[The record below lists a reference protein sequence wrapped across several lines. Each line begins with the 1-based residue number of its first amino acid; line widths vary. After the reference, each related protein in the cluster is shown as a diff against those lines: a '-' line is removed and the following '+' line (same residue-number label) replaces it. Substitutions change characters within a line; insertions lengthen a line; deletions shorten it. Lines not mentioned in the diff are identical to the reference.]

1 MADTGLALAQEGWYL
16 SPEGI
21 EACTTTSVKVD
32 VKDIIRIA
40 LNSDLRAIGKKFL
53 PNEINSGR
61 VDQLEG
67 PCVLQLQKI
76 RNISAPKDHEESQ
89 AAPRMLR
96 VQLTDGSVN
105 CIGIEFSHLSKI
117 SLNTP
122 PGTKVRLFGT
132 VKIRNGFLLLN
143 DANIFV
149 LGGEVD
155 QLIEK
160 WELQRSLAKYNRS
173 NIGAEGG
180 PPPFVPFGQKCL
192 TRDQVDSRD
201 LDKRKTLQVASTN
214 KTGGDDEFEKQRT
227 AAIAEISKNKEAK
240 IFGGGS
246 NVRSNLNSSG
256 TGNRNRDA
264 FQKTRE
270 EKCIRADGKPEG
282 VYRELVDERALQ
294 HITEMGFSKE
304 EARQA
309 LMDHSNNLENAL
321 NFLINSVKTPPA
333 MHNPPARG
341 KGRGR
346 GRSRPEEEDDDV
358 ANARPSAPST
368 LFDFLESKMSSLSVE
383 ESKMQ
388 LPHHPNTDKGIAVK
402 GFQQKN
408 TLWHND
414 RPQKHDRP
422 PRFQKENLIARQAL
436 DNYGPQRG
444 RGPERQNS
452 TGSSQWMDDG
462 RRGGKHYTGNERLR
476 DHEQQIIHSGNESN
490 RKTKGENQTNKF
502 GDGPGSVE
510 FKGSQSKKDQLDNG
524 SQQRAKF
531 ENQRHN
537 YSTFNERRS
546 MELSQVIGSGIS
558 GNVKNSRDFSLHLD
572 NTCARIVDACNI
584 SNGQVED
591 PFLRKRTGPIKSTEH
606 SQSKLTEYSQS
617 NNGIYDSGSKKRT
630 GPIKPEKTWAK
641 SYETDYSSS
650 AVSNKSHF
658 SNWRPGDQCLAL
670 YWEDNKFYR
679 AVIKALHP
687 SGVTAVVV
695 FRGYGNYEE
704 VLLSNIKPLQEE
716 FWAEEEESFE
726 GTLEFCRGGDG
737 QPRRST
743 RPTQRYYQPP
753 GARK

>member
-21 EACTTTSVKVD
+21 EACAASSVKVD
-32 VKDIIRIA
+32 IKDIIRIA

-96 VQLTDGSVN
+96 VQLTDGNVN

-143 DANIFV
+143 DTNIFV

-256 TGNRNRDA
+256 PGNRSRDA
-264 FQKTRE
+264 FQKNRE
-270 EKCIRADGKPEG
+270 EKCVRADGKPEG

-333 MHNPPARG
+333 MHNVPARG

-346 GRSRPEEEDDDV
+346 GRSRPEEDDGV

-388 LPHHPNTDKGIAVK
+388 LPHHSSSDKGIAMK

-408 TLWHND
+408 APWNND

-422 PRFQKENLIARQAL
+422 PRFQRENLIARQAL

-444 RGPERQNS
+444 RGPQRQNF

-462 RRGGKHYTGNERLR
+462 RRGGKHYAGNERLR
-476 DHEQQIIHSGNESN
+476 DHEQQITHLGNEST
-490 RKTKGENQTNKF
+490 RKIKGESQTNKL
-502 GDGPGSVE
+502 GDGPGSAE

-524 SQQRAKF
+524 SQQRARF

-537 YSTFNERRS
+537 YSTFNERKG
-546 MELSQVIGSGIS
+546 MELSPVIGSGIS
-558 GNVKNSRDFSLHLD
+558 GNVKNARDFSLHID

-584 SNGQVED
+584 TNGQVED
-591 PFLRKRTGPIKSTEH
+591 PFLRKRTGPIKSTEP

-617 NNGIYDSGSKKRT
+617 NNGNNDSGSKKRT
-630 GPIKPEKTWAK
+630 GPIKPERTWAK
-641 SYETDYSSS
+641 SYETDYHSS
-650 AVSNKSHF
+650 AVSNKSQF
-658 SNWRPGDQCLAL
+658 SDWRPGDQCLAL

-716 FWAEEEESFE
+716 FWNVLME
-726 GTLEFCRGGDG
+726 
-737 QPRRST
+737 
-743 RPTQRYYQPP
+743 
-753 GARK
+753 

>member
-1 MADTGLALAQEGWYL
+1 MADAGPALVQEGWYL
-16 SPEGI
+16 SQEGI
-21 EACTTTSVKVD
+21 EACASSSSKLN

-40 LNSDLRAIGKKFL
+40 LNSDLRSIGKKFL

-61 VDQLEG
+61 VEQLEG

-96 VQLTDGSVN
+96 VQLTDGNVN

-132 VKIRNGFLLLN
+132 VKIKNGFLLLN

-180 PPPFVPFGQKCL
+180 PPPFVPFGQKCV

-201 LDKRKTLQVASTN
+201 LDKRKTLQIASTN

-240 IFGGGS
+240 TFGGGS
-246 NVRSNLNSSG
+246 NARSNLNSSG
-256 TGNRNRDA
+256 VGSRSRDA
-264 FQKTRE
+264 FQRNRE
-270 EKCIRADGKPEG
+270 ERSTRADGKPEG

-294 HITEMGFSKE
+294 HIIEMGFSKE

-309 LMDHSNNLENAL
+309 LMDHSNRLENAL
-321 NFLINSVKTPPA
+321 NFLLNSIKIQPT
-333 MHNPPARG
+333 MHNPPVRG

-346 GRSRPEEEDDDV
+346 GKSRPEDDDDLPS
-358 ANARPSAPST
+358 ARPSAPST

-383 ESKMQ
+383 ESKVQ
-388 LPHHPNTDKGIAVK
+388 LPQHSSTDKGIAMK

-408 TLWHND
+408 APWNND
-414 RPQKHDRP
+414 RSQKHERP
-422 PRFQKENLIARQAL
+422 PRFQRENLMARQASESS
-436 DNYGPQRG
+436 GPQRG

-452 TGSSQWMDDG
+452 TGSSQWMEDG
-462 RRGGKHYTGNERLR
+462 RRGSRHYAGNERLR
-476 DHEQQIIHSGNESN
+476 DHGQQIVHLGNEPT
-490 RKTKGENQTNKF
+490 RKSKGQSPTNKLA
-502 GDGPGSVE
+502 DGPSSVE
-510 FKGSQSKKDQLDNG
+510 FKGSQSQKDKPDNS
-524 SQQRAKF
+524 SQQRGKF

-537 YSTFNERRS
+537 YSTFNERKS
-546 MELSQVIGSGIS
+546 MELSQIIGSGIS
-558 GNVKNSRDFSLHLD
+558 GNMKNGRDFSLHID
-572 NTCARIVDACNI
+572 NTCDARIVDAYNV

-591 PFLRKRTGPIKSTEH
+591 PFLRKRTGPIKSTEP
-606 SQSKLTEYSQS
+606 SQSKLTVYSQS

-630 GPIKPEKTWAK
+630 GPIKPERTWEK
-641 SYETDYSSS
+641 PYETDDLSS
-650 AVSNKSHF
+650 AVSNKSQF
-658 SNWRPGDQCLAL
+658 SDWRPGDQCLAL

-716 FWAEEEESFE
+716 FWNPLME
-726 GTLEFCRGGDG
+726 
-737 QPRRST
+737 
-743 RPTQRYYQPP
+743 
-753 GARK
+753 

>member
-1 MADTGLALAQEGWYL
+1 MADMGLALAQEGWYL

-21 EACTTTSVKVD
+21 EACTTCSVKVD
-32 VKDIIRIA
+32 IKDIVRIA

-61 VDQLEG
+61 VDQLQG

-96 VQLTDGSVN
+96 VQMTDGNVN

-132 VKIRNGFLLLN
+132 VKIKNGFLLLN

-227 AAIAEISKNKEAK
+227 AAIAEISKNKE
-240 IFGGGS
+240 
-246 NVRSNLNSSG
+246 
-256 TGNRNRDA
+256 
-264 FQKTRE
+264 
-270 EKCIRADGKPEG
+270 
-282 VYRELVDERALQ
+282 VDERALQ

-321 NFLINSVKTPPA
+321 NSLINCTKTPPV

-346 GRSRPEEEDDDV
+346 GRSRPEEDDDL

-383 ESKMQ
+383 
-388 LPHHPNTDKGIAVK
+388 
-402 GFQQKN
+402 
-408 TLWHND
+408 
-414 RPQKHDRP
+414 
-422 PRFQKENLIARQAL
+422 
-436 DNYGPQRG
+436 
-444 RGPERQNS
+444 
-452 TGSSQWMDDG
+452 
-462 RRGGKHYTGNERLR
+462 
-476 DHEQQIIHSGNESN
+476 
-490 RKTKGENQTNKF
+490 
-502 GDGPGSVE
+502 
-510 FKGSQSKKDQLDNG
+510 
-524 SQQRAKF
+524 
-531 ENQRHN
+531 
-537 YSTFNERRS
+537 
-546 MELSQVIGSGIS
+546 
-558 GNVKNSRDFSLHLD
+558 
-572 NTCARIVDACNI
+572 
-584 SNGQVED
+584 
-591 PFLRKRTGPIKSTEH
+591 
-606 SQSKLTEYSQS
+606 
-617 NNGIYDSGSKKRT
+617 
-630 GPIKPEKTWAK
+630 
-641 SYETDYSSS
+641 
-650 AVSNKSHF
+650 
-658 SNWRPGDQCLAL
+658 
-670 YWEDNKFYR
+670 
-679 AVIKALHP
+679 
-687 SGVTAVVV
+687 
-695 FRGYGNYEE
+695 
-704 VLLSNIKPLQEE
+704 
-716 FWAEEEESFE
+716 
-726 GTLEFCRGGDG
+726 
-737 QPRRST
+737 
-743 RPTQRYYQPP
+743 
-753 GARK
+753 

>member
-1 MADTGLALAQEGWYL
+1 MADAGPALAQEGWYL
-16 SPEGI
+16 SQEGI
-21 EACTTTSVKVD
+21 EACTSSSTKLD
-32 VKDIIRIA
+32 VKDIIHIA

-61 VDQLEG
+61 VEQLEG
-67 PCVLQLQKI
+67 PCVLQIQKI

-96 VQLTDGSVN
+96 VQLTDGNVN

-155 QLIEK
+155 HLIEK

-180 PPPFVPFGQKCL
+180 PPPFVPFGQKCV
-192 TRDQVDSRD
+192 TRDHIDGRD
-201 LDKRKTLQVASTN
+201 LDKRKTLQVANTN

-240 IFGGGS
+240 TFGGG
-246 NVRSNLNSSG
+246 NARSNLNS
-256 TGNRNRDA
+256 TGAGSRSRDA
-264 FQKTRE
+264 FQKNRE
-270 EKCIRADGKPEG
+270 ERSTRADGKPEG

-294 HITEMGFSKE
+294 HIIEMGFSKE

-309 LMDHSNNLENAL
+309 LMDHSNSLENAL
-321 NFLINSVKTPPA
+321 NFLLNSIKTQPA
-333 MHNPPARG
+333 MHNPSVRG

-346 GRSRPEEEDDDV
+346 GRSRPEEDDDL
-358 ANARPSAPST
+358 ASARPSAPST

-388 LPHHPNTDKGIAVK
+388 LQHQSSTDKGIAMK

-408 TLWHND
+408 APWNND
-414 RPQKHDRP
+414 RQQKHDRP
-422 PRFQKENLIARQAL
+422 PRFLRENLMARQASE
-436 DNYGPQRG
+436 NSGPQRG
-444 RGPERQNS
+444 RGSERQNS
-452 TGSSQWMDDG
+452 TGSSQWMEEG
-462 RRGGKHYTGNERLR
+462 RKGARHYPGNERLR
-476 DHEQQIIHSGNESN
+476 DHGQQIVHLGIEPT
-490 RKTKGENQTNKF
+490 RKSKGESPSNKL
-502 GDGPGSVE
+502 GDGLSSME
-510 FKGSQSKKDQLDNG
+510 FKGNPSQKDKVDNS
-524 SQQRAKF
+524 SQQRGKF

-537 YSTFNERRS
+537 YSTFSDQKR
-546 MELSQVIGSGIS
+546 MQLSQVIGSGIS
-558 GNVKNSRDFSLHLD
+558 GNVKKERDFSLHID
-572 NTCARIVDACNI
+572 NTCDARIVDAYNI
-584 SNGQVED
+584 SNGQIED
-591 PFLRKRTGPIKSTEH
+591 PFLRKRTGPIKSTDP
-606 SQSKLTEYSQS
+606 SQSKLTEYAQS

-630 GPIKPEKTWAK
+630 GPIKPERTWEK
-641 SYETDYSSS
+641 PYETLNPSS
-650 AVSNKSHF
+650 AVSSKSQF
-658 SNWRPGDQCLAL
+658 SDWRPGDQCLAL

-704 VLLSNIKPLQEE
+704 VLLSNIKPLHDE
-716 FWAEEEESFE
+716 FWNALME
-726 GTLEFCRGGDG
+726 
-737 QPRRST
+737 
-743 RPTQRYYQPP
+743 
-753 GARK
+753 

>member
-1 MADTGLALAQEGWYL
+1 MGMLGLIPNLYL

-21 EACTTTSVKVD
+21 EACTTTTTTTTKVD
-32 VKDIIRIA
+32 VKDIIRVA

-61 VDQLEG
+61 VEQLEG

-96 VQLTDGSVN
+96 VQLTDGNVN
-105 CIGIEFSHLSKI
+105 CIGIEFNHLSKI

-132 VKIRNGFLLLN
+132 VKIRNGFLLLS

-160 WELQRSLAKYNRS
+160 WALQRSLAKYNRS
-173 NIGAEGG
+173 NIGTEGG

-201 LDKRKTLQVASTN
+201 LDKRKTLQVSNTQ
-214 KTGGDDEFEKQRT
+214 KTGGDDEFEKQRI

-246 NVRSNLNSSG
+246 SVRSNLNSSG
-256 TGNRNRDA
+256 AGTKNKDP
-264 FQKTRE
+264 FQKNRE
-270 EKCIRADGKPEG
+270 EKYTKADGKPEG

-294 HITEMGFSKE
+294 NITEMGFSKE

-309 LMDHSNNLENAL
+309 LMDHSNNLESAL
-321 NFLINSVKTPPA
+321 NFLINSNKAPPA

-346 GRSRPEEEDDDV
+346 GRSRPEDDDNLT
-358 ANARPSAPST
+358 NARPSAPST

-383 ESKMQ
+383 ESKLQ
-388 LPHHPNTDKGIAVK
+388 LAHHPSTDKSIGMK
-402 GFQQKN
+402 GSQHKN
-408 TLWHND
+408 APWSND

-422 PRFQKENLIARQAL
+422 PRFQRENVIARQAL
-436 DNYGPQRG
+436 ENHGTQRV
-444 RGPERQNS
+444 RGSERYNS
-452 TGSSQWMDDG
+452 TGSNQWIDDG
-462 RRGGKHYTGNERLR
+462 RRGGKHYPGNERLR
-476 DHEQQIIHSGNESN
+476 DYEQQISHLTHESA
-490 RKTKGENQTNKF
+490 RKTKGESQINKL
-502 GDGPGSVE
+502 GDGLGSLD
-510 FKGSQSKKDQLDNG
+510 FKGSQIKKEHLDNSG
-524 SQQRAKF
+524 QQRGKF

-537 YSTFNERRS
+537 YNTFNDRKGI
-546 MELSQVIGSGIS
+546 ELSQVIGSGIS
-558 GNVKNSRDFSLHLD
+558 GNVKNSRDLNLHVD
-572 NTCARIVDACNI
+572 NTSTRIVDSCNI
-584 SNGQVED
+584 SNGQLED
-591 PFLRKRTGPIKSTEH
+591 SFLRRRTGPIKSSEP
-606 SQSKLTEYSQS
+606 SQSKFTEYSQS

-630 GPIKPEKTWAK
+630 GPIKPERTWERP
-641 SYETDYSSS
+641 YETDYPSST
-650 AVSNKSHF
+650 VSNKSQF
-658 SNWRPGDQCLAL
+658 SDWRPGDQCLAL

-679 AVIKALHP
+679 AVIQALHP
-687 SGVTAVVV
+687 SGVTAVVM
-695 FRGYGNYEE
+695 FRDYGNYEE

-716 FWAEEEESFE
+716 FWEEEEESFE

-737 QPRRST
+737 QPRRSA